1 MQFPRLGVLAG
12 VGPAFLLGSVLA
24 SSLLP
29 GLALGATGQDLN
41 RAPTNRGAHFTAGN
55 APGTKAPI
63 YNQQRTGSTDPA
75 AVAVRNTPTLASQG
89 APRPALKSRVVPAAA
104 TETQYEEAPRYQEA
118 LQNPAVPRRDER
130 VLPVAH
136 PELIDD
142 PTLYDGA
149 PGDCATCG
157 PQGCGDGNCGGLS
170 DCVPCN
176 YFAQCGWYIGGDY
189 INARVNYSDPA
200 AIVVR
205 NVGNG
210 GLDFNDRIIPYDTG
224 YQSTFRVNAG
234 YRWGACGES
243 LNFSYFNFTDNTVLD
258 SPPVDANVVVAG
270 PFALNCQPGERLH
283 TGLEVEAHVYDLD
296 YAKRIPICTSNCDP
310 CGDGGCPPWAITWSA
325 GARVGRLDLNSP
337 TQLFDVN
344 GNVAFD
350 ALSQV
355 SFVGAGPKI
364 GLEGRRYMG
373 EMQRWSAYGKGALA
387 LLLGQYDV
395 EQQLITIGPPASVGR
410 QSHNY
415 TRIVPTI
422 DLEVG
427 LSRQLGKKTLVT
439 AGYFMQV
446 WIDASTVNNLNQ
458 PGVAG
463 LNPANIDDANMTMF
477 DGFMLRVERVF

>member
-1 MQFPRLGVLAG
+1 MLYFAP
-12 VGPAFLLGSVLA
+12 A
-24 SSLLP
+24 SSAAAQEAKRTP
-29 GLALGATGQDLN
+29 AK
-41 RAPTNRGAHFTAGN
+41 RGPQFTAGN
-55 APGTKAPI
+55 APGTAAPV

-75 AVAVRNTPTLASQG
+75 LVAARNAPTPAAPQPLPISAKAKPVKPASYSANEPRLLQEPAYA
-89 APRPALKSRVVPAAA
+89 APRDQAAP
-104 TETQYEEAPRYQEA
+104 Q
-118 LQNPAVPRRDER
+118 RDAR

-142 PTLYDGA
+142 PTLYDGE

-176 YFAQCGWYIGGDY
+176 YFAQCGWYLGGDY
-189 INARVNYSDPA
+189 LNARVNYSDPA

-205 NVGNG
+205 NVANG
-210 GLDFNDRIIPYDTG
+210 GLDFHDRIVPYDTG

-270 PFALNCQPGERLH
+270 PFALNCNPGERLH

-296 YAKRIPICTSNCDP
+296 YAKRIPICTSDCDP

-325 GARVGRLDLNSP
+325 GARAGRLDLNSP
-337 TQLFDVN
+337 TQLLAVN
-344 GNVAFD
+344 GAVLAD
-350 ALSQV
+350 ALSEV
-355 SFVGAGPKI
+355 SFVGAGPRV

-373 EMQRWSAYGKGALA
+373 EMQRWSAYGKSSLS

-395 EQQLITIGPPASVGR
+395 EQRLTTVVPGGPNTIGR

-415 TRIVPTI
+415 TRVVPVI

-463 LNPANIDDANMTMF
+463 LNPADVDDANMTMF
-477 DGFMLRVERVF
+477 DGFMLRIERTF